1 MIQKV
6 KNSHFTACVLID
18 SNSFNDGLKID
29 AVALP
34 SGAEVLSVNVEVK
47 EAAKTGVTAD
57 VGLNDSANVFLSEVK
72 LDTKA
77 NLASSVVTD
86 TSKPSIVTFSV
97 SEAITQGLFKLR
109 VHYANPSE
117 ISHEI

>member
-47 EAAKTGVTAD
+47 EPAETGITAK
-57 VGLNDSANVFLSEVK
+57 VGLNETDNVFLNDAKLSE
-72 LDTKA
+72 KA
-77 NLASSVVTD
+77 NTASAVITD
-86 TSKPSIVTFSV
+86 TSKPSIVTFTISK
-97 SEAITQGLFKLR
+97 AITKGLFKLR